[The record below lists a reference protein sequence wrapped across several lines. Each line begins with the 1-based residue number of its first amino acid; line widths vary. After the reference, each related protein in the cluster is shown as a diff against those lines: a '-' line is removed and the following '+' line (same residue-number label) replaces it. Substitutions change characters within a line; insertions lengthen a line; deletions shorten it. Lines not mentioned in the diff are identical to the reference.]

1 MTIQR
6 IRHTWDESEIRYRKA
21 SKPLSSPSFKT
32 HTPSHT
38 KRCCLVK
45 GCDEA
50 QTPGCFGKRRKE
62 EGKQEREEGLQLP
75 FLLKEGT
82 AHDITLRSPTGC
94 GLCQTSCSKI
104 SITTRETALH
114 RHRRNACCQDI
125 SSSSS
130 AEVFWKGG
138 THNWE
143 TISCRSIPII
153 SQNWTLYMW
162 AHSGL
167 YLTPSSWLLVLL
179 ELLWAYSRGLAL
191 TVVHLRLFLA

>member
-32 HTPSHT
+32 HAPSRT

-62 EGKQEREEGLQLP
+62 EGKQEREEGPQLP

-104 SITTRETALH
+104 SVTTRETALH

-125 SSSSS
+125 SIQLSWG
-130 AEVFWKGG
+130 ALKGG
-138 THNWE
+138 KLITEKPFHAGA
-143 TISCRSIPII
+143 
-153 SQNWTLYMW
+153 SQ
-162 AHSGL
+162 
-167 YLTPSSWLLVLL
+167 
-179 ELLWAYSRGLAL
+179 
-191 TVVHLRLFLA
+191 LFLRIEHFTCEHILVYIWHPAADFWHF